1 MTRSHILIS
10 VGSIAAC
17 SLGAGMTLAQQGS
30 SPEDGGPVLTFGI
43 SSTLS
48 ATDNYNLDPD
58 NSESAGLFDNRLS
71 FGYANRR
78 ANDVLTLDLSG
89 VLRANEPPG
98 GSSMFDDRRAR
109 LGYDRQGVNSA
120 LSFGADYSLASVDSR
135 DPFDDNLFFE
145 DDPLD
150 ETNLIQDR
158 GDEEQIG
165 ARFRFETGL
174 DAPLGVILEGRYR
187 DRSFTDTTD
196 PDLFDTE
203 TFNLSATTRFTLSPV
218 TETRVVLR
226 YEDYSAEDTP
236 DTDRQTASINLGL
249 TQALSQVGTL
259 DVLLGFQQIDTDE
272 TIGGL
277 RQSETDT
284 GLIGSIDLT
293 RELTRGTIGTSFN
306 VSESVNGRTATWLVS
321 RAMPLPRGA
330 LEISLGVASDVD
342 DSILPVGSLE
352 FTHEMKRSTLTASLE
367 RQVSTS
373 SRSNELR
380 TTRASLG
387 YSYEINSL
395 SDLSFSANV
404 AELDQAGG
412 PTVNDTTR
420 ADLRAVYSRDL
431 TQDWRLSS
439 GYEYRIRD
447 EETVGSA
454 TSNRI
459 FLTLE
464 RDFAIRP

>member
-1 MTRSHILIS
+1 MRSHTLLG
-10 VGSIAAC
+10 VGCLAAC
-17 SLGAGMTLAQQGS
+17 SLGAGLTLAQQGAG
-30 SPEDGGPVLTFGI
+30 PEEGGPVLTFGI

-48 ATDNYNLDPD
+48 ATDNYNLDPN

-78 ANDVLTLDLSG
+78 ANDVLSLDLSG

-109 LGYDRQGVNSA
+109 FGYERQGVNSV
-120 LSFGADYSLASVDSR
+120 LSFGADYSFASVDAR
-135 DPFDDNLFFE
+135 DPFDDDPFFE

-150 ETNLIQDR
+150 ETDLAEDR
-158 GDEEQIG
+158 GDEEQIST
-165 ARFRFETGL
+165 RFRFETGL
-174 DAPLGVILEGRYR
+174 NDPLGVILEGRYR

-203 TFNLSATTRFTLSPV
+203 IFNLSATTRMTLSPV

-226 YEDYSAEDTP
+226 HEDYSAEDVP
-236 DTDRQTASINLGL
+236 QTDRQTSSINLGL
-249 TQALSQVGTL
+249 TQALSPVGTL
-259 DVLLGFQQIDTDE
+259 DVLLGYQQIDTEE

-277 RQSETDT
+277 RQSETET
-284 GLIGSIDLT
+284 GLIGSIGFT
-293 RELTRGTIGTSFN
+293 RELTRGTIGTSFDIR
-306 VSESVNGRTATWLVS
+306 ESVNGRTATWLVS

-330 LEISLGVASDVD
+330 LEISFGAASDVD
-342 DSILPVGSLE
+342 DSVVPVGSLE
-352 FTHEMKRSTLTASLE
+352 FTHQMKRSTLTASLE

-387 YSYEINSL
+387 YNYEINSL
-395 SDLSFSANV
+395 SALSFSANV
-404 AELDQAGG
+404 AEVDQAGG
-412 PTVNDTTR
+412 PAVNDTTR

-431 TQDWRLSS
+431 TRDWRLSS

-464 RDFAIRP
+464 RNFVIRP